1 MISYSGIYS
10 DVKRKPPNLKRGQCH
25 VELTLGNCHQIQS
38 KPERMGTIRNKPG
51 LKLSRNSDKITWT
64 TILMQAPVIH
74 CTLTGFALQ
83 IHLARHL

>member
-1 MISYSGIYS
+1 MNSYSGIYS
-10 DVKRKPPNLKRGQCH
+10 DVKRKPPNSKRGQYH
-25 VELTLGNCHQIQS
+25 VELTLRNCHQIQS

-51 LKLSRNSDKITWT
+51 LKLSHNSDKITW

>member
-1 MISYSGIYS
+1 MTSYIGIYS
-10 DVKRKPPNLKRGQCH
+10 DVKRKPPNSKRGQCH

-38 KPERMGTIRNKPG
+38 KSERMGTIRNKPG
-51 LKLSRNSDKITWT
+51 LKLSRNSDKITC
-64 TILMQAPVIH
+64 TILMQTPVIH